1 LPIPGDGPFWKE
13 ATLSSAPDRFEPP
26 NVLAD
31 GQETPDAAKLRDIGG
46 WVVQLGRTL
55 KTCRLY
61 DADNPTVVR
70 FREGLASDL
79 KALLERHGPIRLEV
93 TSRELLHEGQ
103 PAGAGRSREE
113 SLAPAFHRDGIREIT
128 FLPGIEPREVD
139 AFVDQVLRVTGPAA
153 GDDDLVTLLW
163 EAQLPSIGVTS
174 VPLEGDVDGAGDSG
188 AEDAAPLPWPKP
200 VPGAATSAG
209 AAAEVSEGAGAQDT
223 ATRSDDWEVLARAGH
238 LDHALGELEQGIER
252 EIARFRSEHEAENG
266 TAIVQATVEVLADGV
281 TSEATSQDREEL
293 AAFLPRVL
301 REAVAQGE
309 WRAARDGLKL
319 LRDCIPSWS
328 AESFFEGFAGP
339 STLVTR
345 RTVAILDQQNEAG
358 IGAFLEL
365 ASEFGPL
372 AADWLMQLLAES
384 QQKRVRLPLSRAL
397 AELVR
402 DNPERILPWMSDERW
417 YVVRNV
423 VHILGWIGGD
433 TVVGYLRA
441 VNAHAEPRVRREI
454 VAALS
459 DTSPANARPIL
470 LSMLAGAESRVFTT
484 VLHQL
489 ALDADPVVTERLV
502 ALLRDEGFARRAD
515 DERRAIFIAL
525 AGQGDAALSALED
538 ELARGGLFDRGLDP
552 HWQAVARCIARIGTP
567 AALEALERGT
577 RSRRGGV
584 RKACELAKGHVR
596 GQT

>member
-1 LPIPGDGPFWKE
+1 
-13 ATLSSAPDRFEPP
+13 LSASPDRFEPP

-31 GQETPDAAKLRDIGG
+31 GQETAEAAKLRDVGG

-79 KALLERHGPIRLEV
+79 KALLDRHGSIRLDV
-93 TSRELLHEGQ
+93 TSREILHEGQ
-103 PAGAGRSREE
+103 PAGAARSRED

-128 FLPGIEPREVD
+128 FLPGIEPREVND
-139 AFVDQVLRVTGPAA
+139 FVDQILRVTGPDA

-163 EAQLPSIGVTS
+163 EANLPSISVTS
-174 VPLEGDVDGAGDSG
+174 VPLEGDVDGAGETSAG
-188 AEDAAPLPWPKP
+188 DAAALPWPKP
-200 VPGAATSAG
+200 APGAASSAPADSEG
-209 AAAEVSEGAGAQDT
+209 AEGAGAMDT
-223 ATRSDDWEVLARAGH
+223 MTRSDDWEVLARAGH
-238 LDHALGELEQGIER
+238 LDHALGELEQGIEH
-252 EIARFRSEHEAENG
+252 EISRFRSEHEAENG
-266 TAIVQATVEVLADGV
+266 TAIVAATVEILADGV
-281 TSEATSQDREEL
+281 SSEATAQDREEL
-293 AAFLPRVL
+293 GAFLPRVL

-309 WRAARDGLKL
+309 WRTARNGLKL
-319 LRDCIPSWS
+319 LRACLPSWS
-328 AESFFEGFAGP
+328 ADTFFEGFAGA

-345 RTVAILDQQNEAG
+345 RTVAILDQQDDTG
-358 IGAFLEL
+358 IEVFLGL
-365 ASEFGPL
+365 ASEFGAP
-372 AADWLMQLLAES
+372 AADWLMQVLSES
-384 QQKRVRLPLSRAL
+384 QQKRVRLPLSRAI

-433 TVVGYLRA
+433 AVVGYLRA

-459 DTSPANARPIL
+459 DASPANSRPIL

-489 ALDADPVVTERLV
+489 ALDASPAVTERLV
-502 ALLRDEGFARRAD
+502 ALLRDEGFARRPD
-515 DERRAIFIAL
+515 DERRSVFLAL
-525 AGQGDAALSALED
+525 AGQGDAALPALED
-538 ELARGGLFDRGLDP
+538 ELTRGGLFDRGLDP
-552 HWQAVARCIARIGTP
+552 HWQAVARCIARIATP
-567 AALEALERGT
+567 AALEALDRGT
-577 RSRRGGV
+577 RSRKGGV
-584 RKACELAKGHVR
+584 RKACELAKGSFEAKR
-596 GQT
+596 E

>member
-1 LPIPGDGPFWKE
+1 
-13 ATLSSAPDRFEPP
+13 LSASPDRFEPP

-31 GQETPDAAKLRDIGG
+31 GQETADAAKLRDVGG

-79 KALLERHGPIRLEV
+79 KALLDRHGPIRLEV

-103 PAGAGRSREE
+103 PAGAARRED

-139 AFVDQVLRVTGPAA
+139 GFVDQILRVTGPNA

-163 EAQLPSIGVTS
+163 EAQLPSIAVTS
-174 VPLEGDVDGAGDSG
+174 APLEGDVDGAGEPEAADT
-188 AEDAAPLPWPKP
+188 APLPWPKP
-200 VPGAATSAG
+200 VPGTAPSASAASEG
-209 AAAEVSEGAGAQDT
+209 SEGAGALDT
-223 ATRSDDWEVLARAGH
+223 MTRSDDWEVLARAGH

-252 EIARFRSEHEAENG
+252 EIARFRSEYEAENG
-266 TAIVQATVEVLADGV
+266 TAIVEATVEVLADGV
-281 TSEATSQDREEL
+281 SSEATAQDREEL

-309 WRAARDGLKL
+309 WPTARNGLKL
-319 LRDCIPSWS
+319 LRTCIPSWS
-328 AESFFEGFAGP
+328 ADSFFEGFAGP

-345 RTVAILDQQNEAG
+345 RTVAILDQQDDAG
-358 IGAFLEL
+358 IEAFLGL
-365 ASEFGPL
+365 ASEFGAP
-372 AADWLMQLLAES
+372 AADWLMQVLAES
-384 QQKRVRLPLSRAL
+384 QQKRVRLPLSRAI

-433 TVVGYLRA
+433 AVVGYLRA

-459 DTSPANARPIL
+459 DASPANARPVL

-489 ALDADPVVTERLV
+489 ALDPDSVVTERLV
-502 ALLRDEGFARRAD
+502 TLMRGEEFARRPD
-515 DERRAIFIAL
+515 DERRAVFVAL

-538 ELARGGLFDRGLDP
+538 ELARGGLFERGLDP

-567 AALEALERGT
+567 AALEALGRGT
-577 RSRRGGV
+577 RSRKGGV
-584 RKACELAKGHVR
+584 RKACEQALGSFEAKR
-596 GQT
+596 E

>member
-1 LPIPGDGPFWKE
+1 
-13 ATLSSAPDRFEPP
+13 LSASPEHFEPP
-26 NVLAD
+26 TLLAD
-31 GQETPDAAKLRDIGG
+31 GQESTDAAKLRDIGS

-79 KALLERHGPIRLEV
+79 RSLLERYGPIRLQV

-103 PAGAGRSREE
+103 SATATRSRED

-139 AFVDQVLRVTGPAA
+139 GFVDQILRVTGPDA

-163 EAQLPSIGVTS
+163 DAQLPSIAVTS
-174 VPLEGDVDGAGDSG
+174 VPLEGDVDGAG
-188 AEDAAPLPWPKP
+188 EPDAGDATPLPWPKP
-200 VPGAATSAG
+200 VPGAAHSAPASG
-209 AAAEVSEGAGAQDT
+209 ERSEGAGALDT
-223 ATRSDDWEVLARAGH
+223 VTRSDDWEVLARAGH

-252 EIARFRSEHEAENG
+252 EIARFRSEHEAECA
-266 TAIVQATVEVLADGV
+266 TVIVEATVEVLADGV
-281 TSEATSQDREEL
+281 ASEATAQDREEL
-293 AAFLPRVL
+293 AAFLPRAL

-309 WRAARDGLKL
+309 WRTARNGLKL
-319 LRDCIPSWS
+319 LRECIPTWS
-328 AESFFEGFAGP
+328 ADTFFEGFAGP
-339 STLVTR
+339 SSLVTR
-345 RTVAILDQQNEAG
+345 RTVAILDQHDDAG
-358 IGAFLEL
+358 IEAFLGL
-365 ASEFGPL
+365 ASEFGAP
-372 AADWLMQLLAES
+372 AADWLMQVLAES
-384 QQKRVRLPLSRAL
+384 QQKRVRLPLSRTI

-402 DNPERILPWMSDERW
+402 DNPERILHWMSDERW

-433 TVVGYLRA
+433 AVVGYLRA

-459 DTSPANARPIL
+459 DASPANARPIL

-502 ALLRDEGFARRAD
+502 TLLCDDEFARRTD
-515 DERRAIFIAL
+515 DERRAVFLAL
-525 AGQGDAALSALED
+525 AGQGDAALPVLED
-538 ELARGGLFDRGLDP
+538 ELTRGGLFDRGLDP

-567 AALEALERGT
+567 AALEVLQRGT
-577 RSRRGGV
+577 RSRKGGV
-584 RKACELAKGHVR
+584 RKACELAKGSFEAKHE
-596 GQT
+596 